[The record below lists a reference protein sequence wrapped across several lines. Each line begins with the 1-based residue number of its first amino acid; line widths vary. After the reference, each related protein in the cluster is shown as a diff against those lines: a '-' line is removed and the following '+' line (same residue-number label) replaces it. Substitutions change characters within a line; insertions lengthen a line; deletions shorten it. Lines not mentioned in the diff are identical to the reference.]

1 MDLPVGDAKVEI
13 EIKLIV
19 RATERALKVCV
30 DRYPFPIVWIP
41 RSSVRWGE
49 TLEAGERDILIDV
62 ATWVFAKVNGSQ
74 GDEAGE

>member
-1 MDLPVGDAKVEI
+1 MDMPV
-13 EIKLIV
+13 KLIV

-49 TLEAGERDILIDV
+49 QLEAGERDILIDV
-62 ATWVFAKVNGSQ
+62 ATWVLDKINK
-74 GDEAGE
+74 GE